1 MKKRYI
7 FALAAIMTLTACG
20 DAVSN
25 EETTALTD
33 GTTTE
38 SVNIDPGVDELP
50 DDLDFGGE
58 TVTFLYREE
67 VADEFCSDE
76 ANGDPVNDALYD
88 THRSVEERL
97 GVKIEV
103 IKQRGQVGADRNTYM
118 NLIRQSVMSNDDV
131 YDWVD
136 LMIGNAPIMMSE
148 GIFRDLAKVDY
159 IDPTKAYYMKGLADL
174 CTIDGKLYFVSGDAS
189 LGYLQDSFCVFFN
202 KALAEDYK
210 LGDLY
215 DLVDSGEWTLDKLTE
230 LTQAVSKDLDGD
242 GAFNDNDQLG
252 FRIYDQNHLSGFIAS
267 TGLDMC
273 EKDSDGKW
281 VFDMSSERN
290 ASIVEK
296 LHRLIYETDGGFMKH
311 ESNCQKFANN
321 EVLFI
326 TAQFDDAATQ
336 LRDMKSEYGD
346 PDMAGAVLEAIA
358 SGNSRTASPAYFEIA
373 MKTKFSSDEDTAR
386 MYDIIHS
393 GMKLDFGYIFSNI
406 MEGPVTSIFINSVKE
421 GGVYA
426 SKLASNSQKVVQ
438 ALDAYIGTICELK
451 D

>member
-1 MKKRYI
+1 MKKHYI

-20 DAVSN
+20 DAVSD

-159 IDPTKAYYMKGLADL
+159 IEPTKAYYMKGLADL

-202 KALAEDYK
+202 KALAADYK

-336 LRDMKSEYGD
+336 LRDMKSEYGVLPYPKFDEAQERYYSNARSTHNSFSMPITCGD

-358 SGNSRTASPAYFEIA
+358 SGNYRTASPAYFEIA

-386 MYDIIHS
+386 MYDIRHVRYPALS
-393 GMKLDFGYIFSNI
+393 VSNWRRKSAI
-406 MEGPVTSIFINSVKE
+406 
-421 GGVYA
+421 
-426 SKLASNSQKVVQ
+426 
-438 ALDAYIGTICELK
+438 
-451 D
+451 